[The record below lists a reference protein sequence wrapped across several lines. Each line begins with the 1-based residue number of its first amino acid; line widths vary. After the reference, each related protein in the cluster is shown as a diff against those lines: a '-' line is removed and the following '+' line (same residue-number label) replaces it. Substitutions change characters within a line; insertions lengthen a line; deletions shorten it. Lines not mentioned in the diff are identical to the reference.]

1 MRTISERA
9 YSGEGNWRPTAAA
22 NVWIKK
28 SAH

>member
-1 MRTISERA
+1 MQ
-9 YSGEGNWRPTAAA
+9 TAFG

>member
-1 MRTISERA
+1 MQ
-9 YSGEGNWRPTAAA
+9 TAFA